1 MASSAA
7 ATAEEEAG
15 IVDDVDYGY
24 EEHTPSP
31 RSVADNYLILISDK
45 SLGAPPCR
53 SGSLTSTE
61 EENPQHCLEEV
72 SASSFCPTSHQ
83 VLLSTSMDRR
93 NQHHSITFSHQQQK
107 PQQEA
112 PPPSVQQSKAHVP
125 QMHIYDESSYCS
137 QPASCHNHKRRHN
150 RRGGYVHGSLL
161 RSAVLASMESSP
173 DDEDQPRPYRQNS
186 AISLQSL
193 QDALR
198 ETSSLASSPRKRA
211 RKVSRRRRSSCSSDH
226 DGPHEQHAQRED
238 NNNPELESM
247 LNALRVQDPQA
258 AALVAHPEPPMR
270 RVSRK
275 TSCDSRISDFSDWDE
290 EEFWG
295 GSACSSQDQP
305 ADESDSD

>member
-1 MASSAA
+1 MASSTA
-7 ATAEEEAG
+7 ATAEEAG

-24 EEHTPSP
+24 EEHAPSP
-31 RSVADNYLILISDK
+31 RSVADNYLILTSDK

-53 SGSLTSTE
+53 HGSLSSTE
-61 EENPQHCLEEV
+61 EENPQPCLEAVEA
-72 SASSFCPTSHQ
+72 SANSFCPTSNES
-83 VLLSTSMDRR
+83 LLSASIDHR
-93 NQHHSITFSHQQQK
+93 NHRHGITFSHQQQK
-107 PQQEA
+107 LQQEA
-112 PPPSVQQSKAHVP
+112 PPSMQQSEAHVP
-125 QMHIYDESSYCS
+125 QRRNYDESSYCS
-137 QPASCHNHKRRHN
+137 PPNSCHNKRRHN
-150 RRGGYVHGSLL
+150 RRGGFVHGSLL
-161 RSAVLASMESSP
+161 RSAVLASMESP
-173 DDEDQPRPYRQNS
+173 PDEDQPTPYRQNS

-211 RKVSRRRRSSCSSDH
+211 RKVSRRRSDH
-226 DGPHEQHAQRED
+226 VDLHEQRAQQED
-238 NNNPELESM
+238 NPELESM

-258 AALVAHPEPPMR
+258 AALAAVRREPPMR

-295 GSACSSQDQP
+295 SSCSSQDQQ